1 MLKKENVADQPPNNK
16 TTASNFAEEPNI
28 QPEAASISGPR
39 FRVLAAYRVTFR
51 VLLSIGY
58 HTLLGKILGKHWLD
72 QRMTSVYAVNAR
84 RIKNAILRLKGLYIK
99 VGQMISIMSNF
110 VPEDFRQELE
120 ELQDRIP
127 PRPLPEVTARL
138 QADFGARPDVLFAEF
153 AAEPIASASL
163 AQVHKARLHD
173 GREVAVKVQYVDI
186 ERTAKVD
193 LNTIQRLVKIIGF
206 IFRVRGMDTNFQQ
219 IREMIHDELDFRRE
233 AENIK
238 EIAANFEGDEQVSF
252 PEVIDEFSSERVI
265 TTEFIDGVKISNL
278 DALAKLGL
286 DRQMLAERIVTAYC
300 QMIFID
306 GIYHADPHPGNIL
319 VKENG
324 EVVFLDF
331 GAVSRLSAHMKEGI
345 PQFLEGVIR
354 RDTEQITKALIRMG
368 FIARN
373 EHDYNADRLIEYV
386 YSKFFEDMT
395 LESWNLQ
402 DLQVDMKSK
411 LEVLADLRKM
421 DISIREMT
429 STFIIPKDWVLLER
443 TIVLL
448 LGLCT
453 HLSPTMNPM
462 KTIRPYLEEFV
473 LGQDRDWLNMISSV
487 MKDMFVSAVTIPD
500 EFKRFLGKANRG
512 DLQLR
517 LTGLHESANLIY
529 ALGHQLLYA
538 FFTIGCGAFAYL
550 ANKDGQVELAQW
562 LSGGAGFFALVL
574 LGSMFSARRWR
585 KKQ

>member
-1 MLKKENVADQPPNNK
+1 MAEKIERIDQREQIENEALPSSAD
-16 TTASNFAEEPNI
+16 I
-28 QPEAASISGPR
+28 SIPGPR
-39 FRVLAAYRVTFR
+39 FRMLLAYRTTFR
-51 VLLSIGY
+51 VLISIGMFNLKSKVMGPEW
-58 HTLLGKILGKHWLD
+58 TA
-72 QRMTSVYAVNAR
+72 RNSTAMYASNAR
-84 RIKNAILRLKGLYIK
+84 RVKKAILQLKGLFIK

-110 VPEDFRQELE
+110 LPEDFREELE

-127 PRPLPEVTARL
+127 PRPLSEVRARL
-138 QADFGARPDVLFAEF
+138 RQDFGADPETLFAVF

-163 AQVHKARLHD
+163 AQVHKARMHD

-193 LNTIQRLVKIIGF
+193 LNTIQRLLKIVGF
-206 IFRVRGMDTNFQQ
+206 IFRVRGMETNFRQ
-219 IREMIHDELDFRRE
+219 IREMIHEELDFRSE
-233 AENIK
+233 ATNIK
-238 EIAANFEGDEQVSF
+238 EISANFEGDEQVFF
-252 PEVIDEFSSERVI
+252 PTVIDEFSSERVI
-265 TTEFIDGVKISNL
+265 TTEFIDGVKISDL
-278 DALAKLGL
+278 DALAGLGL

-319 VKENG
+319 VRG
-324 EVVFLDF
+324 DGDVVFLDF
-331 GAVSRLSAHMKEGI
+331 GAVSRLSTHMKEGI
-345 PQFLEGVIR
+345 PQFLEGVLR

-368 FIARN
+368 FIAHDER
-373 EHDYNADRLIEYV
+373 DYNADRLIEYV
-386 YSKFFEDMT
+386 YSKFFEEMT
-395 LESWNLQ
+395 LDSWNLQ

-448 LGLCT
+448 MGLCT

-473 LGQDRDWLNMISSV
+473 LGKDRDWLNLVSSV
-487 MKDMFVSAVTIPD
+487 VKDMVATAVTIPD

-529 ALGHQLLYA
+529 ALGHQILYG
-538 FFTIGCGAFAYL
+538 FFTLGCGAFAYL
-550 ANKDGQVELAQW
+550 AHINQQPELARW
-562 LSGGAGFFALVL
+562 LIGGSGIFALFL
-574 LGSMFSARRWR
+574 AGSMFSARRWR
-585 KKQ
+585 KRH